1 MEDSKFI
8 ELIKSIHLIRE
19 LKRLISLIEWLEKQY
34 SIDKIGYN
42 NFVMSAL
49 LQLYAISEIL
59 NCKTIKNE
67 FNPFYIWAYYFDTY
81 KHFDMSMS
89 EGENFIKRFDNL
101 FNREKDKLL
110 KEKLLTHMK
119 GSIKE
124 DLINMI
130 NGNDYI
136 QSKRDETFINK
147 LNLEE
152 THILSIIFG
161 MNNSKNKDIDVIF
174 FNLREKF
181 FEPIFDSNLDISKK
195 FWIEYIKP
203 FLEFLILREKGK
215 DFKKNNDQ
223 LWKEYTDKKQI
234 KDDKFPY
241 CGSLHLEFTKKE

>member
-8 ELIKSIHLIRE
+8 ELLKSICLIHK
-19 LKRLISLIEWLEKQY
+19 LKQLISLIEWLEEQH

-59 NCKTIKNE
+59 NCKTIKKE
-67 FNPFYIWAYYFDTY
+67 FNPFYIWAYFFDRY
-81 KHFDMSMS
+81 KHFDMLMS
-89 EGENFIKRFDNL
+89 EGENFMKM
-101 FNREKDKLL
+101 FNNFSNGEKDKLL
-110 KEKLLTHMK
+110 KEKILTHMETV
-119 GSIKE
+119 IKE
-124 DLINMI
+124 NLINMI

-136 QSKRDETFINK
+136 QSKCNETFINK
-147 LNLEE
+147 LSSEE
-152 THILSIIFG
+152 IKKLNIIFG
-161 MNNSKNKDIDVIF
+161 ANNSRNKDIDVIF

-181 FEPIFDSNLDISKK
+181 FEPIFNSNLNISKK

-203 FLEFLILREKGK
+203 FIEFLIIRAKGK

-241 CGSLHLEFTKKE
+241 CSLLQLKLIKKK